1 MFYDNAQSTQSMLNG
16 FYGCQSMNYAQQ
28 IRETCSNAVL
38 SVQQQRL
45 EDIRESYKDFLKS
58 CFNCK
63 HRHGTWCNKFQ
74 RHSAIASAPTA
85 LMGTGDCLG
94 YRYWEPIKSV
104 DESLKDCCCET
115 KNQQKPKNDSTK
127 TCGTCKNWDI
137 GSPTLCGKFRTSN
150 LAYNCSFGG
159 HPYWEPKIDI
169 GIKYSDTKTSI
180 ATELYQCKTNEE
192 NLEVARKHGLA
203 IDLTKQENQ
212 AEKDLQTKIKIEEL
226 KRRIVQL
233 EYQNLQTNVFK
244 PYCSSEKSEE
254 THDSEDE
261 EQVKEALNNA
271 LSSGLNALAGKSN
284 QSEERFTLYDLYDL
298 VFPDDPIKAHFD
310 AERKRINEEYE
321 KQKAIYEQMEIKPVN
336 HVEIVQK
343 QTGKPKINQE
353 VLQTWVEFEKYVS
366 ITFAAVYIFWVFVGI
381 MLAFPV
387 SVENG
392 TRFLVDVTRIHS
404 ALFLAASSVSLA
416 VAVFASRS
424 K

>member
-1 MFYDNAQSTQSMLNG
+1 MTERDEQAAGFMVCLMAMYMLMGNRGGSNEMFYDNAQSTQSMLNG
-16 FYGCQSMNYAQQ
+16 FYGCQSMNHAQQ

-45 EDIRESYKDFLKS
+45 EDIREGYKDFLKS

-74 RHSAIASAPTA
+74 RHSAISSAPTA

-104 DESLKDCCCET
+104 DESLKDCRCET

-180 ATELYQCKTNEE
+180 ATELSQCKTNEE
-192 NLEVARKHGLA
+192 NLEVARKHGCA
-203 IDLTKQENQ
+203 IDLTKP
-212 AEKDLQTKIKIEEL
+212 EK
-226 KRRIVQL
+226 
-233 EYQNLQTNVFK
+233 EYTV
-244 PYCSSEKSEE
+244 
-254 THDSEDE
+254 
-261 EQVKEALNNA
+261 
-271 LSSGLNALAGKSN
+271 
-284 QSEERFTLYDLYDL
+284 YDLYDL

-321 KQKAIYEQMEIKPVN
+321 KQKAIYEQMEIKPLN

-366 ITFAAVYIFWVFVGI
+366 ITFAAVYVFWVFVGI